1 MTPSLAL
8 PDPPSLDLARAY
20 ASKRLM
26 RQDPTKE
33 QVESALKEAVDRRDL
48 RLADAIKYYI
58 SRGEAP
64 PFVKGDLYPL
74 YTSLPTFDRF
84 GADVTQYMHFVY
96 WSARLFFGPTAC
108 LLFGPTT
115 RLFFGSPARRPLQ

>member
-1 MTPSLAL
+1 M

-20 ASKRLM
+20 ASKRLI

-84 GADVTQYMHFVY
+84 GADVSQYMHFVY
-96 WSARLFFGPTAC
+96 WSARLFFGLF
-108 LLFGPTT
+108 LLN
-115 RLFFGSPARRPLQ
+115 LSSLVINL